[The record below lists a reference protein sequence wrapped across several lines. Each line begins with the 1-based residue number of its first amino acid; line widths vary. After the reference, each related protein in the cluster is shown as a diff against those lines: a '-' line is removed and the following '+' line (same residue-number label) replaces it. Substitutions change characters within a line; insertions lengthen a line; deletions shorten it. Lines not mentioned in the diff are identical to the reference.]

1 MCGRFVTAS
10 RPEDIASYFDAT
22 LGDRPDEEPLPP
34 RFNVAPT
41 DHVHVVRAA
50 PQGRVLELVR
60 WGLVPSWAG
69 DAKSGA
75 SRINA
80 RAETVATNGTFQAS
94 FRSRRCLVPADGFY
108 EWRPIPGTK
117 RKQPVFISR
126 RDGLPLAFAGLWAA
140 WRPRP
145 PEGAPDAP
153 ADPWLLSATIVTT
166 EANATIA
173 PIHDRMPVILP
184 PEAWATWLDP
194 NEHDRGVLEALLV
207 PADDDLLDVRPVSN
221 AVNDVR
227 HDGPELVEPV
237 DELTAADLDAAPP
250 QRNRQSPRH
259 PRPEPVQESLW

>member
-1 MCGRFVTAS
+1 
-10 RPEDIASYFDAT
+10 
-22 LGDRPDEEPLPP
+22 
-34 RFNVAPT
+34 
-41 DHVHVVRAA
+41 VRAA

-69 DAKSGA
+69 DGRSGA

-80 RAETVATNGTFQAS
+80 RAETVATNGSFQAS
-94 FRSRRCLVPADGFY
+94 FRGRRCLVPADGFY

-140 WRPRP
+140 WRPRAQDSAAP
-145 PEGAPDAP
+145 P
-153 ADPWLLSATIVTT
+153 DPWLLSATIVTT

-194 NEHDRGVLEALLV
+194 NEHDRAVLEALLV
-207 PADDDLLDVRPVSN
+207 PADDDLLDIRPVSN

-237 DELTAADLDAAPP
+237 DELTVADVEAAEPA
-250 QRNRQSPRH
+250 RRT